1 MTHTR
6 PSVPAC
12 ADRRVRPVF
21 AQRAIRHTLL
31 LGGAL
36 LLGACSANGGTLP
49 AAAPE
54 EERGAERVAEQGA
67 EQRAAPQPTLVGR
80 LPAQVDSFDYAGYR
94 HFEDDSGGYSFRY
107 RNVAKKRLADVYV
120 YPVAEQNTALDHR
133 SLVLGSTRATLQA
146 INEAAAQGLYANFQ
160 VVDSAT
166 RASGLRMVSRVQATY
181 LRENL
186 ASYTMLYQSEHDGT
200 LMKIRLSMPDNES
213 NRASVE
219 WDAFAESMFAL
230 VIADLATRN
239 AGPGDG
245 SPASREPAHAT
256 HDPQGPAGPPARSD
270 DV

>member
-1 MTHTR
+1 
-6 PSVPAC
+6 
-12 ADRRVRPVF
+12 VRSAF
-21 AQRAIRHTLL
+21 AHRAIRHTLL

-36 LLGACSANGGTLP
+36 LLGACSANGDTLP
-49 AAAPE
+49 AAAAQ
-54 EERGAERVAEQGA
+54 EERGAD
-67 EQRAAPQPTLVGR
+67 RATAPQPTLVGR

-120 YPVAEQNTALDHR
+120 YPVAERNTALDHR

-146 INEAAAQGLYANFQ
+146 INEAAAQGLYANFR

-166 RASGLRMVSRVQATY
+166 QARGLRMVSRVQATY

-213 NRASVE
+213 NRTSGE
-219 WDAFAESMFAL
+219 WDTFAESMFAL
-230 VIADLATRN
+230 VIADLATGD
-239 AGPGDG
+239 ALPGSA
-245 SPASREPAHAT
+245 SPARREPVHAT
-256 HDPQGPAGPPARSD
+256 HGPHGPHGPRTRSD